1 MWPTSA
7 KNLTE
12 TTEQLLTDYVL
23 LYNSDLTHT
32 GDLFSQWLET
42 TFQWKYFF
50 STEKKCG
57 HCDGDD
63 FLQHLF
69 PTYKLEKLKV
79 TVDPQHSTMV
89 DIQANLKQ

>member
-23 LYNSDLTHT
+23 LYNTDLTHT

-42 TFQWKYFF
+42 TF
-50 STEKKCG
+50 
-57 HCDGDD
+57 
-63 FLQHLF
+63 
-69 PTYKLEKLKV
+69 
-79 TVDPQHSTMV
+79 
-89 DIQANLKQ
+89 